1 MFEKDELAAPPQDS
15 SYTAKGLHN
24 AWNRTEREGA
34 HDCIDSVVLQR
45 NAFARVVQELNVQ
58 LR

>member
-15 SYTAKGLHN
+15 SYTAKGLRR
-24 AWNRTEREGA
+24 ARNRAEREGA
-34 HDCIDSVVLQR
+34 HDRIDGAVLQW
-45 NAFARVVQELNVQ
+45 NAFARKVQELNVQ